1 MKKKTVNEMNL
12 TFRAISRNECFAR
25 QAVCAF
31 AAQLDPTLEELSDLR
46 VLISEGVT
54 NCIVHAYRGQIPGNV
69 ELSVKYYDD
78 RTLKLKI
85 RDRGCGIEDIERCM
99 QPLYTTDP
107 EGERGGM
114 GFPIMK
120 SLSDR
125 LSVISHPGK
134 GTTLTLVKRFGTSE
148 AKSEDT

>member
-1 MKKKTVNEMNL
+1 MKKKTVNEMVLN
-12 TFRAISRNECFAR
+12 FKAISRNECFAR

-54 NCIVHAYRGQIPGNV
+54 NCIVHAYKGLPCGMV

-85 RDRGCGIEDIERCM
+85 RDRGCGIEDIEKCM

-107 EGERGGM
+107 DGERGGM

-134 GTTLTLVKRFGTSE
+134 GTTLTLVKRFSPPGE
-148 AKSEDT
+148 EDDT